1 MDNFLKLDEFKQQ
14 IADMYSQ
21 RSSNYDSGE
30 FHPLIAHRLIEYAN
44 IHRGQKVLDVA
55 TGTGL
60 VAIEAAQIVGSGG
73 RVIGIDISAGMLK
86 QAKLKAKAARLNNIE
101 FQLADAETLDFA
113 DRSFDT
119 ILCSSALI
127 LMSDV
132 PAALR
137 RWHHLLK
144 IGGLI
149 GFHGFAE
156 TAFVAGVVLGKIARK
171 YGVSLNFNEL
181 TGTQEKCYALL
192 AEAGF
197 VDIEVKSEQYGSHI
211 SLNQAKKAWA
221 SSLKNPLCRQLQQ
234 LSPEQLVQAKADYE
248 AELQALATDKGIWDD
263 VTIFFS
269 FGRKGAT
276 NSN

>member
-21 RSSNYDSGE
+21 RSSNYDSGD

-60 VAIEAAQIVGSGG
+60 VAIETAQIVGSGG
-73 RVIGIDISAGMLK
+73 RVIGIDISGGMLK

-127 LMSDV
+127 LMRDV

-149 GFHGFAE
+149 GFHGFAA
-156 TAFVAGVVLGKIARK
+156 TAFVAGVVLGKVARK

-181 TGTQEKCYALL
+181 TGTQEKCYTLL

-197 VDIEVKSEQYGSHI
+197 VDLEVKSEQYGSYI
-211 SLNQAKKAWA
+211 SLNQAKKTWV
-221 SSLKNPLCRQLQQ
+221 SSLKNPLCRHLQQ
-234 LSPEQLVQAKADYE
+234 LSPEQLAQAKVDYE
-248 AELQALATDKGIWDD
+248 AQLQALVTDKGIWDD

>member
-21 RSSNYDSGE
+21 RSSNYDNGD

-73 RVIGIDISAGMLK
+73 RVVGVDISAGMLK

-101 FQLADAETLDFA
+101 FQLADAETLDA
-113 DRSFDT
+113 DNSFDT

-132 PAALR
+132 PGALR
-137 RWHHLLK
+137 RWHQFLK

-156 TAFVAGVVLGKIARK
+156 TAFVAGIVLAKVVQK

-197 VDIEVKSEQYGSHI
+197 VDIEVKSEQYGSYI
-211 SLNQAKKAWA
+211 SLNQAKKTWV

-234 LSPEQLVQAKADYE
+234 LSPEQLVQAKVDYE
-248 AELQALATDKGIWDD
+248 AELQALATHKGIWDD